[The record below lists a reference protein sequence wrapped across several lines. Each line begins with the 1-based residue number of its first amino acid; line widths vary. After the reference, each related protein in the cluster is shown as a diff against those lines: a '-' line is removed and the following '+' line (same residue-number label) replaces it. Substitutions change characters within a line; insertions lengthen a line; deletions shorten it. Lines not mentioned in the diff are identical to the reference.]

1 MAGLD
6 YRHASIDY
14 RHAGADYSGSLDAS
28 VAAGV
33 VAGSASVPPP
43 GVNGDAGVA
52 AGVVGGV
59 AGVPVASVAA
69 AAGANVAAVA
79 GAGAVGSV
87 TVEAAAVAAV
97 STVGGSGAVPAATA
111 SQTAEAAP
119 DPATCTGM
127 VNTPDLV
134 RRVVLTTVDQVPP
147 LAPGEHGYD
156 ELDKEN
162 RLARFYPTRARG
174 VNVWI
179 ASGAVTT
186 TQPTDESTIT
196 RWLHGGHEGPDDL
209 TETEADLLSAAG
221 YTIHVEAA

>member
-111 SQTAEAAP
+111 SQTAEATP

-134 RRVVLTTVDQVPP
+134 RRVVLTTVDTVPP
-147 LAPGEHGYD
+147 IAEGDIGYYPL
-156 ELDKEN
+156 EAKN
-162 RLARFYPTRARG
+162 RLARFHQPRARG

-186 TQPTDESTIT
+186 TQPTDPATIT
-196 RWLHGGHEGPDDL
+196 RTLYGAHEGPDDL
-209 TETEADLLSAAG
+209 TDTESDLLAAAG
-221 YTIHVEAA
+221 YVINVEAA